1 MFACQVIDVDT
12 IGKLKKLGRCLPTHY
27 ELQAKCRMDSS
38 WGFFRNHLFCHIIY
52 RKRKEKLESGGAARD
67 RNGAKRD
74 DLIPD
79 VPLDNPPSF
88 NWNRV

>member
-1 MFACQVIDVDT
+1 MCAWQVIDEYT
-12 IGKLKKLGRCLPTHY
+12 IGKLKKLGRCLPGHD

-38 WGFFRNHLFCHIIY
+38 WGFFRNHLFCHLMY
-52 RKRKEKLESGGAARD
+52 RKRKEKIENGAAGN

-88 NWNRV
+88 NWDHV